1 MAWYHR
7 LLNTA
12 RPERLSRDLDRELE
26 FHLAERA
33 DELMAGGMGEAE
45 ARRQARLR
53 FGGDGVHRERTRE
66 RDVLPWLESLAADV
80 RYALRS
86 LRANPGFAGVA
97 VLSLG
102 LGIGANTAIFSLM
115 DAVMLRALPVDRP
128 EELVLVTMGGPDD
141 VDFTN
146 PLWEEVRDR
155 QDVFAGAFAYSEQRF
170 DLAGGGEVRPVE
182 GAWVSGGFFGTLGVA
197 PAAGRLLGA
206 ADDFRGCPAVAVL
219 GHGFWQSAYGGSAG
233 AVGRTVSLNGHP
245 FQIVGVA
252 ARGFTGVE
260 VGKAAQVFAPLCA
273 RAVVDG
279 GDGGLDQRSFWF
291 LRIVGRRAEG
301 VTEAGARARLA
312 ALAPAVFGATVPPD
326 WDDKGKR
333 EYAKNT
339 LDAVPAASGYSG
351 LRVQYRDALLALAGV
366 VGLVLLIACANVA
379 NLLLARATVR
389 RREVAIRLAIGAG
402 RGRLVRQLLTE
413 SLLLALLGGAVGLVF
428 ASWASGLL
436 VRLLS
441 TRANAVRLDLG
452 VDGRLLAFTLAVT
465 TATAVLFGL
474 APAWRATRVDPHAA
488 MQATGRS
495 VAEGHS
501 RFTLGRALVV
511 GQIALSLVLVLGAGL
526 LLGTFRRLATLDPGF
541 RSEGVL
547 LASLNLRGT
556 GLPDER
562 LPALKR
568 EILEAVR
575 ATPGVRSASAS
586 AITPVSGAA
595 WNGRVVVD
603 GYTPARRDDDLVF
616 FNSVSEGF
624 FATMGTP
631 LLAGRD
637 FDRGDA
643 AGSETVAVINEAM
656 ARRFFAGASP
666 LGRRIEVDGPPG
678 QQKTLRV
685 VGVVGNTK
693 YRSLREETEP
703 LVYLSMAQDV
713 GAGPPMFS
721 LELRTA
727 GPPAALAPAVT
738 AAVGG
743 IDRGVSLRYATLR
756 EQVDGSL
763 TQERLL
769 ATLSG
774 FFGGLALLLAAVGLY
789 GTMAYSVARRRGEIG
804 IRIAL
809 GAARARVVRLV
820 LGEVGRMLLAGV
832 ALGMLAAA
840 VMVRRVAPFLFGLA
854 PSDPAT
860 WALSALTLA
869 AAAAAAGALPAWRA
883 ARVDPMDSLREE

>member
-53 FGGDGVHRERTRE
+53 FGGAGVQKERTRE

-86 LRANPGFAGVA
+86 LRASPGFTLVA

-102 LGIGANTAIFSLM
+102 LGIGANTAIFSLV
-115 DAVMLRALPVDRP
+115 DAVMLRSLPVSRP
-128 EELVLVTMGGPDD
+128 EELVQVTMGAASG
-141 VDFTN
+141 DFTN
-146 PLWEEVRDR
+146 PLWEELRDR
-155 QDVFAGAFAYSEQRF
+155 QDVFAGAFATADERF
-170 DLAGGGEVRPVE
+170 DLAGGGEVRPVD
-182 GAWVSGGFFGTLGVA
+182 GAWVSGGFFGALGVA
-197 PAAGRLLGA
+197 PAAGRLLA
-206 ADDFRGCPAVAVL
+206 ATDDFRGCPAVAVL
-219 GHGFWQSAYGGSAG
+219 GHGFWQGAYGGAAG

-252 ARGFTGVE
+252 GRGFTGVE
-260 VGKAAQVFAPLCA
+260 VGRAAQVFAPLCA
-273 RAVVDG
+273 RAVLEG

-291 LRIVGRRAEG
+291 LRVVGRLEEG
-301 VTEAGARARLA
+301 VTPAAARARLA
-312 ALAPAVFGATVPPD
+312 ALAPAVFAATLPPD
-326 WDDKGKR
+326 WDEAGQR
-333 EYAKNT
+333 EYLKNT
-339 LDAVPAASGYSG
+339 LDVVPAATGHSG
-351 LRVQYRDALLALAGV
+351 LRFRYRDALLALTGV

-379 NLLLARATVR
+379 GLLLARAAAR

-413 SLLLALLGGAVGLVF
+413 SLLVALLGGVVGLVF
-428 ASWASGLL
+428 ASWAGGIL

-441 TRANAVRLDLG
+441 TRSNAVRLDLS
-452 VDGRLLAFTLAVT
+452 VDARLLAFTLAVS

-501 RFTLGRALVV
+501 RPTLGRALVV

-526 LLGTFRRLATLDPGF
+526 MLGTFRGLATLDPGF
-541 RSEGVL
+541 SSEGVL
-547 LASLNLRGT
+547 LASVDLRNAGFSE
-556 GLPDER
+556 ER
-562 LPALKR
+562 LPGVKR
-568 EILEAVR
+568 EILGAVR
-575 ATPGVRSASAS
+575 AVPGVRSASAS
-586 AITPVSGAA
+586 ALTPVSGAA
-595 WNGRVVVD
+595 WNGRVEVD
-603 GYTPARRDDDLVF
+603 GYVPTGPHDALVF
-616 FNSVSEGF
+616 FNAVSDGF
-624 FATMGTP
+624 FATLGTP

-637 FDRGDA
+637 FGRGEA
-643 AGSETVAVINEAM
+643 AGSEPVAVINQAM
-656 ARRFFAGASP
+656 ARKFFGGASP
-666 LGRRIEVDGPPG
+666 LGRRIGLRDGPDPG
-678 QQKTLRV
+678 RSVRV

-693 YRSLREETEP
+693 YRTLREESEP
-703 LVYLSMAQDV
+703 LVYLPLEQD
-713 GAGPPMFS
+713 AGLGPSLS
-721 LELRTA
+721 LELRGH
-727 GPPAALAPAVT
+727 GPPAALVPAVT

-743 IDRGVSLRYATLR
+743 IDRGISLRYATLR
-756 EQVDGSL
+756 EQVDASL

-774 FFGGLALLLAAVGLY
+774 FFGALALLLAAVGLY

-809 GAARARVVRLV
+809 GAARSRVVRLV
-820 LGEVGRMLLAGV
+820 LGEVGRMVLAGV
-832 ALGMLAAA
+832 ALGALAAA

-869 AAAAAAGALPAWRA
+869 VAAAAAGALPAWRA